1 MRESLWCDG
10 VVKDWKVEIAWIL
23 YAIVAFESYCGGD
36 IDIIE
41 RQRGN
46 ISLERMALVSNLP
59 QRCKQFIA

>member
-1 MRESLWCDG
+1 MDTLRDSC
-10 VVKDWKVEIAWIL
+10 
-23 YAIVAFESYCGGD
+23 FESYCGGD

-46 ISLERMALVSNLP
+46 ISLDMALVSNLG

>member
-10 VVKDWKVEIAWIL
+10 VVKDWKVEIALIL

-59 QRCKQFIA
+59 HRCKQFTV

>member
-1 MRESLWCDG
+1 M
-10 VVKDWKVEIAWIL
+10 KDWKVEIAWIL